1 MTHAYLDTYL
11 SEIQRAWNAMDQQ
24 QVEDLIQLLC
34 DAYQRGARVFIFGNG
49 GSAAN
54 ASHFCEDMGKGP
66 LGKDIGIKKRIKA
79 ISLTDNV
86 PYITAWANDE
96 GYDCIFEQQLVNL
109 AEPEDVAIAI
119 SGSGNSPN
127 VIRAIEYANRHQ
139 LISVG
144 ITGFDGGKLA
154 KLCTYNVHVPS
165 NDMGLVES
173 LHQIIMH
180 AIVMRLKERLYDN
193 EQEHSGDHSS

>member
-1 MTHAYLDTYL
+1 MIDARSGAYLDAYL
-11 SEIQRAWNAMDQQ
+11 LEIQRVWNTMNQQ
-24 QVEDLIQLLC
+24 LVEDFIQLLC
-34 DAYQRGARVFIFGNG
+34 DAYQREARVFIFGNG
-49 GSAAN
+49 GSAAS
-54 ASHFCEDMGKGP
+54 ASHFCEDIGKGP
-66 LGKDIGIKKRIKA
+66 LGKDIGIEKRVKA

-109 AEPEDVAIAI
+109 AEPQDVAIAI

-127 VIRAIEYANRHQ
+127 VIRAVEYANRHQ

-154 KLCTYNVHVPS
+154 KLSKHNLHVPS

-180 AIVMRLKERLYDN
+180 AIVIILKERLYDS
-193 EQEHSGDHSS
+193 E